1 MLISMPKHSPA
12 IFSATTNMPIELR
25 AIFVALVLAG
35 FLPWGSVGASSSS
48 ETEPARRFGYGIGD
62 IIRQTLHVRHPPQQ
76 QLIETSLPKEG
87 RLGPWFVLRRVVA
100 IAEAEGSRIE
110 LTYQAINAPTE
121 VSTVALPA
129 LHLRLR
135 DGPREVDEPIAI
147 TSLSLGPLTAATGN
161 LGDGA
166 SDLRPDTL
174 PPLVDVTAQI
184 RRLQYYAALATLLG
198 IGWTSWHLG
207 LGLRGRAKRPFARA
221 EREIS
226 RLLGKTSSGEA
237 LRAGMRTLHQ
247 AFNATAGAVLFAET
261 VEDFIAANPVLT
273 PARAGIADFFAAS
286 RQAFF
291 GNGASAV
298 AFDGAR
304 LLSLARRLKEL
315 ERSAP

>member
-1 MLISMPKHSPA
+1 MPKHSPA
-12 IFSATTNMPIELR
+12 TFSATINMPSELR
-25 AIFVALVLAG
+25 AIIIALVLTG
-35 FLPWGSVGASSSS
+35 FLSCDGAGATSSN

-62 IIRQTLHVRHPPQQ
+62 IIRQTLRVRHPPQQ

-87 RLGPWFVLRRVVA
+87 RSGPWFVLRHLIA
-100 IAEAEGSRIE
+100 ITEAEGSRIE

-135 DGPREVDEPIAI
+135 DGSREIDEPIAI
-147 TSLSLGPLTAATGN
+147 TPLSLGPLTAAAGS

-166 SDLRPDTL
+166 ADLRPDVV
-174 PPLVDVTAQI
+174 PPLVDVTAQL
-184 RRLQYYAALATLLG
+184 RRLLTYAALATLLG
-198 IGWTSWHLG
+198 IGWASWHLG

-226 RLLGKTSSGEA
+226 RLLAKTSSAEA

-261 VEDFIAANPVLT
+261 VEEFIAANPVLT
-273 PARAGIADFFAAS
+273 PARGGIADFFAAS